1 MQIESGLAQVDDL
14 WLLKVADS
22 SECILPLA
30 SVVILLSV
38 DLEVL

>member
-1 MQIESGLAQVDDL
+1 MQIKPGLAQMDDL
-14 WLLKVADS
+14 WLLKVAAS

-30 SVVILLSV
+30 SIVILLSA